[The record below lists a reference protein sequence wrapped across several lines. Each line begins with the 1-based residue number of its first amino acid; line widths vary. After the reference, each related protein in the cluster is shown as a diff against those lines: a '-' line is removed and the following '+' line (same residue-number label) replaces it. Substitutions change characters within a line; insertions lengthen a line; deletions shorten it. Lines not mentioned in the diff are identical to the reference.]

1 MERVVKHT
9 GVLEAFS
16 LIYARFDKW
25 PKSSAFHA
33 GVTGSNP
40 VPSTIAG
47 GWNGLP
53 FLAHNQAIPGSTPGL
68 QQPY

>member
-1 MERVVKHT
+1 MCLVY
-9 GVLEAFS
+9 GP
-16 LIYARFDKW
+16 IDKRS
-25 PKSSAFHA
+25 KSSALQA

-40 VPSTIAG
+40 VGSTIAG

-68 QQPY
+68 QQPYKDAHSNFFY